1 MHLNGRRQ
9 LYSVL
14 VWLCIS
20 VCPLLANRVPEA
32 AEPLPEYSVKA
43 LFLYNFLKFTEWP
56 EGPRKEFGVCVL
68 GSDPFGDALDAI
80 EGKTAHG
87 LPVRVRRDMTAERAK
102 ECALVFIN
110 EPDRPRLLR
119 TLRLL
124 EGFSVL
130 TVAEHEGFVNS
141 GGMIGLEIRD
151 SRVQFQINVRA
162 TGKGNLK
169 ISAQLLK
176 LARQVVE

>member
-1 MHLNGRRQ
+1 MNRRRQ

-14 VWLCIS
+14 AWLYFCA
-20 VCPLLANRVPEA
+20 CPLLASRAPGA

-56 EGPRKEFGVCVL
+56 EGPRKELGVCVL

-87 LPVRVRRDMTAERAK
+87 LPVRVKRGMTAERAK

-119 TLRLL
+119 TLRAL
-124 EGFSVL
+124 EGVSVL
-130 TVAEHEGFVNS
+130 TVAEHEGFVGA

-151 SRVQFQINVRA
+151 SRVQFQINVKA
-162 TGKGNLK
+162 AGKGNLK
-169 ISAQLLK
+169 ISAQLMK

>member
-1 MHLNGRRQ
+1 MNGRRQ